1 MAVSVVCGC
10 HHSLTS
16 GVPKLKAFASHSSSI
31 AWKFTRRTF
40 NETEL
45 YNMELDRKIRVN
57 ERKRMQ
63 GHCKILRFILPKDF
77 FNRLMPY
84 LLCSAA

>member
-1 MAVSVVCGC
+1 
-10 HHSLTS
+10 
-16 GVPKLKAFASHSSSI
+16 
-31 AWKFTRRTF
+31 
-40 NETEL
+40 
-45 YNMELDRKIRVN
+45 MELDRKIRVN

-77 FNRLMPY
+77 LNLIMPY